1 MQGDRI
7 RRLFGGATG
16 KVVVIAPFIKAAA
29 LRSLLEVLSHEVHVR
44 CVTRWLT
51 REVAAG
57 VSDPEIV
64 DVLEEHGHFSLCLVD
79 RLHAKIYMAGGR
91 CLCGSSNVTF
101 AGLGGGAGQANIEV
115 LVETGADDPGVVA
128 TLEEVAGAERP
139 ATRAMAEDVRRLA
152 DSVVIKEGEV
162 VDLEGPW
169 FPRSRKPEQAF
180 RFYSRPPAG
189 FVGAADRILLEDLGN
204 ANLAPGLGEG
214 EFRTEMRERLAGIAI
229 AQRVLGAQEDVTL
242 RYSDARFFLEGIAV
256 EEYSSKDLWLA
267 FVGWMAWFFSEEII
281 VQEITDVGL
290 RRAQLLSS

>member
-1 MQGDRI
+1 M
-7 RRLFGGATG
+7 
-16 KVVVIAPFIKAAA
+16 
-29 LRSLLEVLSHEVHVR
+29 
-44 CVTRWLT
+44 
-51 REVAAG
+51 
-57 VSDPEIV
+57 SDPEIV
-64 DVLEEHGHFSLCLVD
+64 DVLEEHGYFSLCLVD
-79 RLHAKIYMAGGR
+79 RLHAKIYMAGDR

-101 AGLGGGAGQANIEV
+101 AGLGGGTGQANIEV
-115 LVETGADDPGVVA
+115 LVETEADDPGVVA
-128 TLEEVAGAERP
+128 TLEEVADAERP

-152 DSVVIKEGEV
+152 DSIVITEDEV

-204 ANLAPGLGEG
+204 ANLAPGLGDG

-267 FVGWMAWFFSEEII
+267 FVGWMACFFSDEII
-281 VQEITDVGL
+281 VQEITEVGL